1 MSQTGYSAVVIPGSQ
16 TLSKEAA
23 SELVYSSWL
32 NTHIMWEKFRTTGGC
47 YGAWAGIDSG
57 ERLFKLSTYRDPDP
71 EKHSDLLPASLEEA
85 AKTSLTHE
93 DVEKAIVSCY
103 GDAITPLTP
112 RDRGKQ
118 AFETFVYANN
128 GFKQLRVD
136 RILEVQDEDVA
147 QAAQRLVQMAAK
159 ESHKAIFCDKSKE
172 SYGKNL
178 DIPL

>member
-1 MSQTGYSAVVIPGSQ
+1 MQ
-16 TLSKEAA
+16 K
-23 SELVYSSWL
+23 
-32 NTHIMWEKFRTTGGC
+32 
-47 YGAWAGIDSG
+47 
-57 ERLFKLSTYRDPDP
+57 
-71 EKHSDLLPASLEEA
+71 
-85 AKTSLTHE
+85 
-93 DVEKAIVSCY
+93 
-103 GDAITPLTP
+103 
-112 RDRGKQ
+112 KQ
-118 AFETFVYANN
+118 QFPETFVYANN